1 MREAARGG
9 QPVIDWA
16 TIGALVLAA
25 GIVAAIGR
33 ALRRWSVRV
42 AINRELEDTKTKR
55 RTLELI
61 ASEYRRKDPKC

>member
-1 MREAARGG
+1 
-9 QPVIDWA
+9 VIDWA

-61 ASEYRRKDPKC
+61 ASEYRRKDP

>member
-1 MREAARGG
+1 M
-9 QPVIDWA
+9 IDWA

>member
-1 MREAARGG
+1 M
-9 QPVIDWA
+9 IDWA

-61 ASEYRRKDPKC
+61 ASEYRRKDP